1 MSANILVIDDEESLR
16 FTFETFLTEDSYE
29 VTTAENYDQALAS
42 LEKGKFDLVVCD
54 ILMGG
59 KTGID
64 LLREIT
70 KRKLPC
76 MVVMVTGFPNV
87 ETAAEAV
94 RLGAFDYLPK
104 PVTQEALLRVAK
116 MALRHLRLQEEKKS
130 YQANLEAIFR
140 SVRDAIITVDQNL
153 TILAGNTA
161 AAENFGIVPSMIG
174 KKFAALCRG
183 CSGKC
188 LEALR
193 TTLEKKSAV
202 ELDRLEC
209 CHPNYPQQVV
219 TINTSPLLD
228 NHGEFTGAVLVIRDE
243 TRLHVLERD
252 LRERTQFHHI
262 IGSSHRMQ
270 EIYGLLEKLADATT
284 TTLIIG
290 ESGTGKE
297 LIVDAL
303 HSQGKRRHGPLI
315 KVNCAGLS
323 ENLLESELFGH
334 VKGAFTG
341 AIKDKAGRFLMAKG
355 GTIFLD
361 EIGDIS
367 PKMQTRLLRVLQEK
381 VIERVGDTR
390 PIKVDIRVVAAT
402 NQDLV
407 NKIKN
412 GEFREDLFYR
422 LKVVT
427 VKLPPLRDRRPDI
440 PLLVK
445 HFIDRF
451 NRKLNRQIRGI
462 SAEVRSFFM
471 TYHWPGNVRELEH
484 ILEHAFI
491 LCPHTTIAMEHLPP
505 DLQGN
510 VIVEVSPPS
519 FATGNNVQAIR
530 QALETTDWNKAK
542 AARLLGMS
550 RRTIYRKIDEY
561 QIVKD

>member
-16 FTFETFLTEDSYE
+16 FTFETFLTEDGYE
-29 VTTAENYDQALAS
+29 VTTAENYDQALAR
-42 LEKGKFDLVVCD
+42 LDEGKFDLVFSD
-54 ILMGG
+54 ILLGG

-64 LLREIT
+64 LLREVT
-70 KRKLPC
+70 ERGLPC
-76 MVVMVTGFPNV
+76 AVVMVTGAPNA
-87 ETAAEAV
+87 ETAADAV

-116 MALRHLRLQEEKKS
+116 MALRYLQLQKEKKA
-130 YQANLEAIFR
+130 YQANLEAVFR
-140 SVRDAIITVDQNL
+140 SVRDAIVTVDQQL
-153 TILAGNTA
+153 TVLAGNAA
-161 AAENFGIVPSMIG
+161 AAEICGFVPAMVG
-174 KKFAALCRG
+174 QKFEMFCRS

-188 LEALR
+188 LEALSA
-193 TTLEKKSAV
+193 TLEKKTAV
-202 ELDRLEC
+202 EFDRFEC
-209 CHPNYPQQVV
+209 CHPDRPQQVV

-228 NHGEFTGAVLVIRDE
+228 SRGEFTGAVLVVRDE
-243 TRLHVLERD
+243 TRLHALEKD
-252 LRERTQFHHI
+252 LKERTRFHHLV
-262 IGSSHRMQ
+262 GSSHRMQ
-270 EIYGLLEKLADATT
+270 QVYGLLEKLADVST

-297 LIVDAL
+297 LVVDAL
-303 HSQGKRRHGPLI
+303 HSQGERRHGPLV

-341 AIKDKAGRFLMAKG
+341 AIKDKAGRFLMASG

-412 GEFREDLFYR
+412 GDFREDLFYR

-427 VKLPPLRDRRPDI
+427 VELPPLRERRPDI
-440 PLLVK
+440 PLLVT

-451 NRKLNRQIRGI
+451 NRKLNRSISGI
-462 SAEVRSFFM
+462 SEEVRRLFM
-471 TYHWPGNVRELEH
+471 SYHWPGNVRELEH
-484 ILEHAFI
+484 VLEHAII
-491 LCPHTTIAMEHLPP
+491 LCPHAVLSVEHLPP
-505 DLQGN
+505 DLLENAGAQTA
-510 VIVEVSPPS
+510 PS
-519 FATGNNVQAIR
+519 LDTGNDVQAIR
-530 QALETTDWNKAK
+530 QALEATDWNKAK

-550 RRTIYRKIDEY
+550 RRTIYRKINEY
-561 QIVKD
+561 QIARD

>member
-16 FTFETFLTEDSYE
+16 FTFETFLTEDGYD

-42 LEKGKFDLVVCD
+42 LEEGKFDLVFSD
-54 ILMGG
+54 ILLGG

-76 MVVMVTGFPNV
+76 AVVMVTGFPNV

-104 PVTQEALLRVAK
+104 PVTQEALLRVAR
-116 MALRHLRLQEEKKS
+116 MALRYLQLQKEKKA
-130 YQANLEAIFR
+130 YQANLEAVFR
-140 SVRDAIITVDQNL
+140 SVRDAIITVDQEL
-153 TILAGNTA
+153 TVLAGNASATA
-161 AAENFGIVPSMIG
+161 ICGFAPSMVG
-174 KKFAALCRG
+174 QKFSALCRG
-183 CSGKC
+183 CSRKC

-193 TTLEKKSAV
+193 ATLEKKSAV
-202 ELDRLEC
+202 ELDRFEC
-209 CHPNYPQQVV
+209 CHPDRPQQVV

-228 NHGEFTGAVLVIRDE
+228 SHGEFTGAVLVVRDE

-252 LRERTQFHHI
+252 LRERTRFHHI

-270 EIYGLLEKLADATT
+270 EVYGLLEKLADVPT

-297 LIVDAL
+297 LVVDAL
-303 HSQGKRRHGPLI
+303 HSQGERRHGPLI

-334 VKGAFTG
+334 VRGAFTG
-341 AIKDKAGRFLMAKG
+341 AIKDKAGRFLMASG

-407 NKIKN
+407 NKVKN

-427 VKLPPLRDRRPDI
+427 VELPPLRERSPDI

-451 NRKLNRQIRGI
+451 NRRLNRQISGI
-462 SAEVRSFFM
+462 SEEVRSFFM
-471 TYHWPGNVRELEH
+471 IYHWPGNVRELEH

-491 LCPHTTIAMEHLPP
+491 LCPHTVIAMEHLPP
-505 DLQGN
+505 DLRRN
-510 VIVEVSPPS
+510 VIAEVSPPS
-519 FATGNNVQAIR
+519 FATDNDVQAIR

-550 RRTIYRKIDEY
+550 RRTIYRKINEY
-561 QIVKD
+561 QITKD